1 MTILF
6 PYIGGSWPDPGG
18 GGGGGSDIKEIIGGP
33 LIGVTTSEGIV
44 VLTPQTYVHE
54 QGIASDTWEITHNLN
69 KFPAIVLVDSAGTV
83 FRAAVTYNSSN
94 KCTIQMNGATTGKA
108 YLN

>member
-6 PYIGGSWPDPGG
+6 PYIGGSWPPSA
-18 GGGGGSDIKEIIGGP
+18 GGGGSIKEIKGSP
-33 LIGVTTSEGIV
+33 LIGVSTSEGIV
-44 VLTPQTYVHE
+44 VLSSQTYVHE

-69 KFPAIVLVDSAGTV
+69 KFPTVVLVDSAGTT
-83 FRAAVTYNSSN
+83 FRAAVVYNSSN
-94 KCTIQMNGATTGKA
+94 KCTIAMNGATTGKA

>member
-6 PYIGGSWPDPGG
+6 PYIGGSWPESG
-18 GGGGGSDIKEIIGGP
+18 GGGGGSDIKDIIGNP
-33 LIGVTTSEGIV
+33 LIGVVNSDGV
-44 VLTPQTYVHE
+44 VYLTPKTYVHE
-54 QGIASDTWEITHNLN
+54 QGVASDTWEITHNLN
-69 KFPAIVLVDSAGTV
+69 KFPTVVLVDSAGTT
-83 FRAAVTYNSSN
+83 FGAAVTYNSSN

>member
-6 PYIGGSWPDPGG
+6 PYIGGSWPESGG
-18 GGGGGSDIKEIIGGP
+18 GGGGGSNIKDIKGNP
-33 LIGVTTSEGIV
+33 LIGVVNSDGV
-44 VLTPQTYVHE
+44 VYLTPSTYIHE
-54 QGIASDTWEITHNLN
+54 QGVASDTWEITHNLN
-69 KFPAIVLVDSAGTV
+69 KFPTVVLVDSAGTT
-83 FRAAVTYNSSN
+83 FGAAVTYNSSN